1 MTDEERAKLDQVRE
15 TIVEE
20 RARFNDLLLK
30 AGHAKQELRL
40 IAWLAGGAGLGLGV
54 LLGRWTKRDQRR

>member
-1 MTDEERAKLDQVRE
+1 MTDEEEAKLDQARL
-15 TIVEE
+15 EE
-20 RARFNDLLLK
+20 RARFSDLLIK
-30 AGHAKQELRL
+30 AGHEQRELRL

>member
-1 MTDEERAKLDQVRE
+1 MTDEEKAKFDQARL
-15 TIVEE
+15 EE
-20 RARFNDLLLK
+20 RARFSNLLIK
-30 AGHAKQELRL
+30 AAHEKRELRL

>member
-1 MTDEERAKLDQVRE
+1 MTDEERA
-15 TIVEE
+15 
-20 RARFNDLLLK
+20 RFSDLLIK
-30 AGHAKQELRL
+30 AGHEKRELRL

>member
-1 MTDEERAKLDQVRE
+1 MTDEEEAKLDQARL
-15 TIVEE
+15 EE
-20 RARFNDLLLK
+20 RARFSDLLIK
-30 AGHAKQELRL
+30 AGHEKRELRL